1 MKEHTEITKRDPQL
15 IVVFGLPFSGKSTFA
30 RELADAIDGR
40 VINSDIIRDD
50 FLLRGNYGDKAKEK
64 VYAEML
70 KIAVGLIENG
80 DSVVLDGTYYKES
93 LRRKVVNKARELHL
107 IAHFIEVKAD
117 EEVIRDRIGAKRK
130 EPEADYDVYLNIR
143 AQFEPLCSCH
153 LIVHSDCQTSDEMLT
168 KALLFI
174 GIYHEVIEN

>member
-1 MKEHTEITKRDPQL
+1 MKEHAAITKRDPQL

-30 RELADAIDGR
+30 RELADAIGGR

-50 FLLRGNYGDKAKEK
+50 FLLRGNYGNKAKDK

-70 KIAVGLIENG
+70 KIAANLIENG
-80 DSVVLDGTYYKES
+80 GSVVLDGTYYKES
-93 LRRKVVNKARELHL
+93 LRRKVANKARELHL

-117 EEVIRDRIGAKRK
+117 QEVIWDRIRSKRK
-130 EPEADYDVYLNIR
+130 EPDADYDVFLNIR
-143 AQFEPLCSCH
+143 AQFEPMCSYH
-153 LIVHSDCQTSDEMLT
+153 LIVHSDCQTSEEMLT

-174 GIYHEVIEN
+174 GIYHEAIGN